1 MLHHQPAMATDAT
14 PALPRCDEQDAAAL
28 EGIIAELITSRQNI
42 LPKRLVEPG
51 PSAAQLDA
59 MLRAAAAAPDHGA
72 IRPWRFVIVPPDK
85 RGLLAE
91 AFAQALLARDVNA
104 SADQL
109 EMAREKAYRAP
120 FLMLVV
126 ARLHDGESGIEPL
139 ERMVSVGCALQNM
152 LLTAHSAGLGSSLTS
167 GKAMQS
173 ESLRALFRLQP
184 GEEAICFLNVG
195 TVSKRKS
202 QRLHPDPASFVSML

>member
-1 MLHHQPAMATDAT
+1 MTAETRRSLPGFIEHDA
-14 PALPRCDEQDAAAL
+14 DSL
-28 EGIIAELITSRQNI
+28 EGMTLELITSRQSI

-59 MLRAAAAAPDHGA
+59 MLRAAAAAPDHGL
-72 IRPWRFVIVPPDK
+72 IRPWRFIIVPLEK
-85 RGLLAE
+85 RSVLAE
-91 AFAQALLARDVNA
+91 AFAAALLTRDA
-104 SADQL
+104 QAGADQIG
-109 EMAREKAYRAP
+109 MAREKAYRAP

-126 ARLHDGESGIEPL
+126 ARLHDAESDIAPL

-152 LLTAHSAGLGSSLTS
+152 MLTAHSAGLGSSLTS

-173 ESLRALFRLQP
+173 DSLRTLFSLQP

-195 TVSKRKS
+195 TVAKRKS
-202 QRLHPDPASFVSML
+202 QRLHPDPASFVSTL

>member
-1 MLHHQPAMATDAT
+1 MTMTMATQDL
-14 PALPRCDEQDAAAL
+14 LPQLDEQDADFL
-28 EGIIAELITSRQNI
+28 EGMTTELITSRQSI

-51 PSAAQLDA
+51 PSAAQVDA

-72 IRPWRFVIVPPDK
+72 IRPWRFIIVPTDK
-85 RGLLAE
+85 RALLADV
-91 AFAQALLARDVNA
+91 FAAALLARDGQA

-126 ARLHDGESGIEPL
+126 ARLSGDDSDIAPL
-139 ERMVSVGCALQNM
+139 ERMVSVGCAVQNM

-167 GKAMQS
+167 GKALQS
-173 ESLRALFRLQP
+173 DSLRGLFGLRP

-195 TVSKRKS
+195 TVARRKS
-202 QRLHPDPASFVSML
+202 RRCHPDPASFVSTL

>member
-1 MLHHQPAMATDAT
+1 MFTHQAAMISDAAH
-14 PALPRCDEQDAAAL
+14 ALPHGDCQDADALAAMT
-28 EGIIAELITSRQNI
+28 AELITSRQSI

-51 PSAAQLDA
+51 PSSGQLDA

-72 IRPWRFVIVPPDK
+72 IRPWRFIIVPIEK
-85 RGLLAE
+85 RALLAE
-91 AFAQALLARDVNA
+91 TFAQALLARDADA

-126 ARLHDGESGIEPL
+126 ARLHDGESSIEPL
-139 ERMVSVGCALQNM
+139 ERMVSLGCALQNM

-173 ESLRALFRLQP
+173 DSLRGLFKLQP
-184 GEEAICFLNVG
+184 GEEAICFLNAG
-195 TVSKRKS
+195 TVAKRKS
-202 QRLHPDPASFVSML
+202 LRLHPDPASFVSTL

>member
-1 MLHHQPAMATDAT
+1 MFNHQPALDTGALH
-14 PALPRCDEQDAAAL
+14 ALPQGDRQEADSLA
-28 EGIIAELITSRQNI
+28 GMTAELITSRQSI

-72 IRPWRFVIVPPDK
+72 IRPWRFIIVPVDK
-85 RGLLAE
+85 RHLLAE
-91 AFAQALLARDVNA
+91 AFAQALLARDANA

-126 ARLHDGESGIEPL
+126 ARLRDGESDIEPL
-139 ERMVSVGCALQNM
+139 ERMVSLGCALQNM
-152 LLTAHSAGLGSSLTS
+152 LLTAHSMGLGSSLTS

-173 ESLRALFRLQP
+173 DSLRALFSLQP

-195 TVSKRKS
+195 TVSRRKS
-202 QRLHPDPASFVSML
+202 LRLHPDPASFVSTL